1 MPEASSGVPFPR
13 LPSTGD
19 TVKRNSLPPKY
30 AWRFFR
36 WFCHPQLLDHI
47 EGDLLEEFNR
57 RLAERGKRKADIAFI
72 LDVVKLFRPGIVRPV
87 EGYRSLNTIGM
98 YRSYFRIG
106 WRNLVR
112 SKGYSLINIGG
123 LAIGMMVAILNGLW
137 VWDEI
142 AFNKNFE
149 MYSRIAYVS
158 EIGNDSQ
165 IGTTMTYPLATKLMD
180 EYRSEFTHIS
190 RSTSFI
196 VRILTQGDLALSSNG
211 LYVDPSAPEI
221 FSLQMV
227 AGTRN
232 ALNQPNAILLSRTMA
247 EALFGSEDPLNRPL
261 KLNNKSD
268 VVVTGVYEDFP
279 ENSEFNTIRY
289 LTTWRLYL
297 EENKWIEQ
305 RALSDWRNHF
315 LKIYVVIPDN
325 RSYEQVIARI
335 KPALQFD
342 PEDLENAR
350 KDGRELSLY
359 PMRDWHLLPPW
370 MPPGQMSP
378 VLMVKLVGAIG
389 VFVLALACINFINLS
404 TARAERRAR
413 EIGIRK
419 TIGSVRG
426 QLVSQFLAESFL
438 VASSSFVLALGLS
451 YLSLPLFNLVASK
464 NLTMPWGNVWFW
476 LASLGLVL
484 VTSLFA
490 GLYPALFLSS
500 FSPVK
505 ALKGTLRMGRLASVP
520 RKALVVFQFSIS
532 VILIIGTAVVYN
544 QIQFA
549 KNRPVGYDRTGLI
562 MMPKRT
568 EAFNGKYHVLRT
580 ELKNSGM
587 VYEVSESMGPMTSVF
602 SGNDGWDWKNR
613 DPNYDKSFG
622 TLAVSHLHGKTVG
635 WQFLKGRDFDIDNPA
650 DSSGLVI
657 NEAALKVMGL
667 QEPIGEPVTWT
678 WWDDKSRVMNYTII
692 GVIRDP
698 VMESPYTPTKP
709 VVFYV
714 KGLNGTPN
722 WLNIRINP
730 QVSASEA
737 LPKIESIF
745 KQLIP
750 GVPFEYK
757 FADEEYAKKFGKE
770 ERMGNLASLFAVL
783 AVFISC
789 LGLLGLVSFM
799 AETRTKEIGIRKVLG
814 ASTIL
819 LWRMLSK
826 DFVVLVL
833 IACFVATPLAYY
845 LMGQWLEKFEYRT
858 EVSPWVFLGT
868 ILTAFGI
875 ALFTISYQAI
885 KSAMMNPVDS
895 LRSE

>member
-1 MPEASSGVPFPR
+1 MKK
-13 LPSTGD
+13 L
-19 TVKRNSLPPKY
+19 SLPPKL

-47 EGDLLEEFNR
+47 EGDLLEEYNR
-57 RLAERGKRKADIAFI
+57 RKEERGKRKADIAFTW
-72 LDVVKLFRPGIVRPV
+72 DVSRLCRPGIIKPV
-87 EGYRSLNTIGM
+87 EGYRSLNTFGM
-98 YRSYFRIG
+98 YKSYFKIG

-112 SKGYSLINIGG
+112 SKGYSIINIGG

-137 VWDEI
+137 VWDEFS
-142 AFNKNFE
+142 FNKHFE
-149 MYSRIAYVS
+149 NYARIAHVAEQGFDS
-158 EIGNDSQ
+158 ETGKPWM
-165 IGTTMTYPLATKLMD
+165 GTTMTYPLATALMED
-180 EYRSEFTHIS
+180 YKQEFSGIT
-190 RSTSFI
+190 RSTSFRE
-196 VRILTQGDLALSSNG
+196 RILTNGEVALSSIG

-221 FSLQMV
+221 FSLDMI
-227 AGTRN
+227 AGTRSG
-232 ALNQPNAILLSRTMA
+232 LNQPNAILLSRSMA
-247 EALFGSEDPLNRPL
+247 EALFGSEDPLNRQL

-268 VVVTGVYEDFP
+268 VIVTGIYEDFP
-279 ENSEFNTIRY
+279 ENSELHTIRY
-289 LTTWRLYL
+289 FTTWRLYL
-297 EENKWIEQ
+297 DENKWIEQ
-305 RALSDWRNHF
+305 RALNDWRNHF
-315 LKIYVVIPDN
+315 LKVYVMIPEG
-325 RSYEQVIARI
+325 RSFEEVTARI

-342 PEDLENAR
+342 PADTEYLQ
-350 KDGRELSLY
+350 KSKQELTLY
-359 PMRDWHLLPPW
+359 PMTDWHLFPPW
-370 MPPGQMSP
+370 IQASQLSP
-378 VLMVKLVGAIG
+378 ILMVKLVGAIG
-389 VFVLALACINFINLS
+389 AFVLALACINFINLS
-404 TARAERRAR
+404 TARAERRAK

-438 VASSSFVLALGLS
+438 VVCTAYVVAIGLS
-451 YLSLPLFNLVASK
+451 VLVLPVFNLIAAK
-464 NLTMPWGNVWFW
+464 HLLIPWENPWFW
-476 LASLGLVL
+476 MGSLGLIVG
-484 VTSLFA
+484 TSLFA
-490 GLYPALFLSS
+490 GFYPALFLSS

-505 ALKGTLRMGRLASVP
+505 ALKGTLRMGHLGSIP
-520 RKALVVFQFSIS
+520 RKALVIFQFSIS
-532 VILIIGTAVVYN
+532 VMLIIGTVVVYN
-544 QIQFA
+544 QIQYA
-549 KNRPVGYDRTGLI
+549 KNRPVGYDREGLI
-562 MMPKRT
+562 MMPKHT

-587 VYEVSESMGPMTSVF
+587 VSEVSESMGPMTSVS

-635 WQFLKGRDFDIDNPA
+635 WQFLTGRDFDIDNPA

-678 WWDDKSRVMNYTII
+678 WWENKSRVMNYTII

-698 VMESPYTPTKP
+698 VMESPYAPAKP

-714 KGLNGTPN
+714 KGLNGTPS

-737 LPKIESIF
+737 LPKIESVF
-745 KQLIP
+745 KKIIP

-757 FADEEYAKKFGKE
+757 FADGEYAKKFGKE

-814 ASTIL
+814 ASTIR

-826 DFVVLVL
+826 DFVTLVL
-833 IACFVATPLAYY
+833 IACVVATPMAAY

-858 EVSPWVFLGT
+858 PVSPWIFLVT
-868 ILTAFGI
+868 VLSALGI
-875 ALFTISYQAI
+875 ALLTISYQAI
-885 KSAMMNPVDS
+885 RSAMMNPVDS